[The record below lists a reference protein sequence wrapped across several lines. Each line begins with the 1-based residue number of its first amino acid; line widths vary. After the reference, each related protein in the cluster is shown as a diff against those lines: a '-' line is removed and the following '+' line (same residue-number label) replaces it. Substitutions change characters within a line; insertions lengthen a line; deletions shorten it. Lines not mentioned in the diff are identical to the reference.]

1 MRHVNIVYF
10 IVVRTNL
17 PKLTLQCSI
26 VGSPALSISL
36 QVGLSMVSFAC
47 MAGKKSIF
55 RPVEEQL
62 EIIERGAVEVL
73 PRQELVQKLKKSLAT
88 STPLV
93 VKAGFDPS
101 APDLHIG
108 HTVLIQKM
116 KQFQDL
122 GHTVVFLIGDFTG
135 MIGDPTGKSAV
146 RKLLT
151 KEEVLENAKTYKKQ
165 VFKILDPEKTTVEFN
180 STWMEKMSAAA
191 LIELSTHYT
200 VARMLER
207 DDFHKRF
214 TEQSPISIREFMY
227 PLVQGYDS
235 VMLKA
240 DVELGGNDQKF
251 NLLVGRELQK
261 AHGQEQQVIL
271 TVPLLEGLDGVQ
283 KMSKS
288 LNNYIGITEPPQDIF
303 GKAMSVSDTLMMKY
317 YELLSDIST
326 ADLAALAEKIKNGTV
341 HPKDVKVNLAKELV
355 ARFYDAKT
363 ADECAKNFEEQFSKK
378 NAAKDRTMIS
388 KPNSEMALVDFLH
401 QELSHL
407 SMSKGELRRLM
418 SQNAVRHFP
427 NGDLNNEKTLSNPL
441 EKTSILSSGDLIKI
455 GKRNWAEIS

>member
-1 MRHVNIVYF
+1 
-10 IVVRTNL
+10 
-17 PKLTLQCSI
+17 
-26 VGSPALSISL
+26 
-36 QVGLSMVSFAC
+36 
-47 MAGKKSIF
+47 MATKTIKF
-55 RPVEEQL
+55 RPLEEQL
-62 EIIERGAVEVL
+62 EIIERGTVEIL
-73 PRQELVQKLKKSLAT
+73 PRQELVQKLKKSIAT
-88 STPLV
+88 SKPLII
-93 VKAGFDPS
+93 KTGFDPS

-122 GHTVVFLIGDFTG
+122 GHTVIFLIGDFTG
-135 MIGDPTGKSAV
+135 MIGDPTGKSSV
-146 RKLLT
+146 RKSLT

-165 VFKILDPEKTTVEFN
+165 VFKILDPEKTIVEFN
-180 STWMEKMSAAA
+180 STWMEKMTASA

-207 DDFHKRF
+207 DDFRKRF
-214 TEQSPISIREFMY
+214 SEQSPISIREFMY

-288 LNNYIGITEPPQDIF
+288 LNNYIGIVEPAQDIF

-317 YELLSDIST
+317 YELLSDIPTVELKS
-326 ADLAALAEKIKNGTV
+326 LSERIKNGSL
-341 HPKDVKVNLAKELV
+341 HPKEAKINLAKELV
-355 ARFYDAKT
+355 TRFYDSKT
-363 ADECAKNFEEQFSKK
+363 AEECAKNFEEQFSKK
-378 NAAKDRTMIS
+378 NAAKDRIVIPRP
-388 KPNSEMALVDFLH
+388 KSEMSMVDYLH
-401 QELSHL
+401 QELSSL
-407 SMSKGELRRLM
+407 SISKGELKRLM
-418 SQNAVRHFP
+418 TQNAVRLYSK
-427 NGDLNNEKTLSNPL
+427 GDLTKEKTLANPA
-441 EKTSILSSGDLIKI
+441 EKTSQLSTGDLIKI
-455 GKRNWAEIS
+455 GKRNWAEIR

>member
-1 MRHVNIVYF
+1 MIQKSTKF
-10 IVVRTNL
+10 L
-17 PKLTLQCSI
+17 PLET
-26 VGSPALSISL
+26 
-36 QVGLSMVSFAC
+36 
-47 MAGKKSIF
+47 
-55 RPVEEQL
+55 QL
-62 EIIERGAVEVL
+62 EIIERGTVEIL
-73 PRQELVQKLKKSLAT
+73 PKQELVQKLKKSIAT
-88 STPLV
+88 ATPLII
-93 VKAGFDPS
+93 KTGFDPS

-122 GHTVVFLIGDFTG
+122 GHTVIFLIGDFTG

-146 RKLLT
+146 RKSLT

-165 VFKILDPEKTTVEFN
+165 VFKILDPEKTIVEFN
-180 STWMEKMSAAA
+180 STWMEKMTASA

-207 DDFHKRF
+207 DDFRKRF
-214 TEQSPISIREFMY
+214 SEQSPISIREFMY

-288 LNNYIGITEPPQDIF
+288 LNNYIGIAEPAQDIF

-317 YELLSDIST
+317 YELLSDIPTLELKS
-326 ADLAALAEKIKNGTV
+326 LSERIKNGSL
-341 HPKDVKVNLAKELV
+341 HPKEAKVNLAKELV
-355 ARFYDAKT
+355 TRFYDAKT
-363 ADECAKNFEEQFSKK
+363 AEECAKNFEEQFSKK
-378 NAAKDRTMIS
+378 NAAKDRIIIS
-388 KPNSEMALVDFLH
+388 KPKLDMTLVDFFH
-401 QELSHL
+401 QELSSL
-407 SMSKGELRRLM
+407 AFSKADIKRLM
-418 SQNAVRHFP
+418 TQNAIRLYP
-427 NGDLNNEKTLSNPL
+427 KGNLENEKTLANPSD
-441 EKTSILSSGDLIKI
+441 KTSTLSTGDLIKI
-455 GKRNWAEIS
+455 GKRNWAEVQ